1 MAGSP
6 QPGLA
11 QGEVALLT
19 FAMPG
24 SALQFRFDNSG
35 TAHARPLVRSESS
48 ELLGTQDRQNSIFP
62 IPL

>member
-35 TAHARPLVRSESS
+35 TAHARPLV
-48 ELLGTQDRQNSIFP
+48 
-62 IPL
+62 